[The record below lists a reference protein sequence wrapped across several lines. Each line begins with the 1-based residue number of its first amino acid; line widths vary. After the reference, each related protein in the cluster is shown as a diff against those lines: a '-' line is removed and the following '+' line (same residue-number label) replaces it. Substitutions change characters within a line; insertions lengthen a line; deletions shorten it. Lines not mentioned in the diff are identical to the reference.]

1 MRNSLLCY
9 NRIEVLFLLFRKT
22 LWNFR
27 AVHSRLARTRGPVS
41 RPGGRASP
49 ESGRIIALSFEES
62 YCRTM
67 RQVID
72 RHRTVERSATIFRKL
87 HAQQENDGRELRDAR
102 YACGTPAR
110 GNSRENL
117 AVFQPSP
124 PADSDAI
131 FLDHGHELPTWS
143 DQGR

>member
-1 MRNSLLCY
+1 MRNSLLWY

-27 AVHSRLARTRGPVS
+27 AVIWRGLEVQYRGARRSCITRVWQDNS
-41 RPGGRASP
+41 S
-49 ESGRIIALSFEES
+49 LSFEES

-72 RHRTVERSATIFRKL
+72 RHRTVEQSATIFRKL
-87 HAQQENDGRELRDAR
+87 HAQQENDSRELRDAR